1 MNNDSRPLISAW
13 TTSVA
18 VLALSLTACQRT
30 PPAAST
36 ATGVP
41 QRIVSQTIVSDEVL
55 WSFGPQVQARVVAVS
70 RLADDRA
77 YSGVAGQWPAS
88 VQRAPLTSE
97 ALLASDADLVI
108 VADFTAIE
116 TRELL
121 VNTGVHTLT
130 LTGFSGFADWRTNTQ
145 AIADAVGDPQAG
157 RTLVAAFDDA
167 LRNRSAPAVEADA
180 ADARPTAVSWSAG
193 NVAGQGTSF
202 DDVAAAAGLRN
213 LAAEQGIKGHK
224 AVTVEQLVAWDPQ
237 VLVVACEGV
246 GDVDCGAVAA
256 EIASQPGIAAT
267 HAAHTN
273 GVVALPSRVLY
284 SAGWSML
291 DAVTALREHASALQP
306 HARASAKETSP

>member
-1 MNNDSRPLISAW
+1 IAL
-13 TTSVA
+13 
-18 VLALSLTACQRT
+18 LALRLTGCQRT
-30 PPAAST
+30 RPAAST
-36 ATGVP
+36 ATGPP

-55 WSFGPQVQARVVAVS
+55 WSFGPEVQARVVAVS

-97 ALLASDADLVI
+97 AVLASEADLVI

-121 VNTGVHTLT
+121 ANTGVNTLT
-130 LTGFSGFADWRTNTQ
+130 LTGFSGFADWRANTQ

-157 RTLVAAFDDA
+157 HTLVAAFDDA
-167 LRNRSAPAVEADA
+167 LRNRSVPAIGANAV
-180 ADARPTAVSWSAG
+180 DARPTAVSWSAG
-193 NVAGQGTSF
+193 NVAGRGTSF

-224 AVTVEQLVAWDPQ
+224 AVTIEQLVAWDPQ

-256 EIASQPGIAAT
+256 QIASQPGIAAT
-267 HAAHTN
+267 QAARNN
-273 GVVALPSRVLY
+273 GVLALPSRVLY

-291 DAVTALREHASALQP
+291 DAVTALREHASALRSGGLTP
-306 HARASAKETSP
+306 SKEAIP